1 MTPADTLEHRLAAL
15 PFDTE
20 SMVTRLRTWIECE
33 SPTYDAASV
42 NRMMD
47 LAAQDLAALGA
58 TIERI
63 PGRDGMADCLRARLP
78 HAGDADADAD
88 TPGILVMGH
97 LDTVHPVGT
106 LARLPWRREDGRCYG
121 PGILDMKGGIFIALE
136 ALRQM
141 QAAGMATGLPVTVL
155 LTSDEEIG
163 SPSTRALIEAQ
174 AARHRYILIP
184 EPARPDGGVVTGRY
198 AIARFALHATGTPSH
213 AGSRPGDGRSAIRV
227 MAEKLIELEQLTC
240 ADFSFSVGVI
250 HGGQWVNCVP
260 MDCTGEAL
268 SMAKTQADL
277 DRAIASAQ
285 ALNFKTDTASFS
297 ATVTTTRPIWNT
309 SDATLQLYEVAKDEA
324 GRVGFALSRQLSG
337 GGSDG
342 NFTGALGLTTLDGLG
357 LRGNGMHTLH
367 EHIEESSLVER
378 ARLLAGLM
386 ARLN

>member
-1 MTPADTLEHRLAAL
+1 MTAHALEDRLAAL

-20 SMVTRLRTWIECE
+20 SMVTRLRPWIECE

-47 LAAQDLAALGA
+47 VAQVELAALGA
-58 TIERI
+58 KLERI
-63 PGRDGMADCLRARLP
+63 PGTGGMGDSIRAQLP
-78 HAGDADADAD
+78 HTGSADA
-88 TPGILVMGH
+88 PGVLVMGH
-97 LDTVHPVGT
+97 LDTVHPIGT
-106 LARLPWRREDGRCYG
+106 LARLPWRREGGRCYG

-141 QAAGMATGLPVTVL
+141 QATGMATGLPVTVL

-163 SPSTRALIEAQ
+163 SPATRELIEAE
-174 AARHRYILIP
+174 AARHRFILIP

-198 AIARFALHATGTPSH
+198 AIARFDLHATGTPSH

-285 ALNFKTDTASFS
+285 ALNFKTDTASFTAAVS
-297 ATVTTTRPIWNT
+297 TTRPIWDT
-309 SDATLQLYEVAKDEA
+309 TDATLQLYEIARDEA
-324 GRVGFALSRQLSG
+324 GRVGFALPRQTSG

-342 NFTGALGLTTLDGLG
+342 NFTGAMGLTTLDGLG
-357 LRGNGMHTLH
+357 LRGAGMHTLN

-378 ARLLAGLM
+378 ARLLAGLL
-386 ARLN
+386 ARLT

>member
-1 MTPADTLEHRLAAL
+1 MTADRTLDDRLAAL

-20 SMVTRLRTWIECE
+20 SMVARLRTWVECE

-47 LAAQDLAALGA
+47 LAAEDLAELGA
-58 TIERI
+58 TIERF
-63 PGRDGMADCLRARLP
+63 PGTGGMADCLRATLP
-78 HAGDADADAD
+78 HERHGE
-88 TPGILVMGH
+88 PGVLVMGH
-97 LDTVHPVGT
+97 LDTVHPIGT
-106 LARLPWRREDGRCYG
+106 LARLPWRREHGRCQG
-121 PGILDMKGGIFIALE
+121 PGILDMKGGILIALE

-141 QAAGMATGLPVTVL
+141 QATGLATGLPVTIL

-163 SPSTRALIEAQ
+163 SPSTRTLIEAE
-174 AARHRYILIP
+174 AARHRFILIP

-198 AIARFALHATGTPSH
+198 AIARFDLRATGTPSH

-227 MAEKLIELEQLTC
+227 MAEKLIELESLTC

-250 HGGQWVNCVP
+250 RGGQWVNCVP
-260 MDCTGEAL
+260 MDCTAEAL

-285 ALNFKTDTASFS
+285 ALNFETDTASFT
-297 ATVTTTRPIWNT
+297 ATVSTTRPIWDT
-309 SDATLQLYEVAKDEA
+309 TDATLQLYEVAKDEA
-324 GRVGFALSRQLSG
+324 GRIGFTLPRQTSG

-357 LRGNGMHTLH
+357 LRGAGMHTLT

-378 ARLLAGLM
+378 ARLLAGLL
-386 ARLN
+386 ARLA

>member
-1 MTPADTLEHRLAAL
+1 MTDHALEDRLAAL
-15 PFDTE
+15 PFDAE
-20 SMVTRLRTWIECE
+20 SMVARLRHWIECE

-47 LAAQDLAALGA
+47 LAQAELAALGA
-58 TIERI
+58 RLERI
-63 PGRDGMADCLRARLP
+63 PGTGGMGDSIRAQFP
-78 HAGDADADAD
+78 HPGHVDA
-88 TPGILVMGH
+88 PGVLVMGH
-97 LDTVHPVGT
+97 LDTVHPIGT
-106 LARLPWRREDGRCYG
+106 LARLPWRREAGRCYG

-141 QAAGMATGLPVTVL
+141 QAAGIATGLPVTVL

-163 SPSTRALIEAQ
+163 SPSTRELIETE

-198 AIARFALHATGTPSH
+198 AIARFDLHATGTPSH

-285 ALNFKTDTASFS
+285 ALNFKTDTASFT
-297 ATVTTTRPIWNT
+297 ATVSTTRPIWDT
-309 SDATLQLYEVAKDEA
+309 TDATLQLYEVAKDEA
-324 GRVGFALSRQLSG
+324 GRVGVALPRQTSG

-342 NFTGALGLTTLDGLG
+342 NFTGAMGLTTLDGLG
-357 LRGNGMHTLH
+357 LRGAGMHTLN
-367 EHIEESSLVER
+367 EHIEEGSLVER
-378 ARLLAGLM
+378 ARLLAGLL
-386 ARLN
+386 ARLT

>member
-1 MTPADTLEHRLAAL
+1 MSDHALEDRLAAL

-20 SMVTRLRTWIECE
+20 SMVTRLRPWIECE

-47 LAAQDLAALGA
+47 LAFVDLAAMGA
-58 TIERI
+58 KLDRI
-63 PGRDGMADCLRARLP
+63 PGTGGMGDSIRAQLP
-78 HAGDADADAD
+78 HEGNSADA
-88 TPGILVMGH
+88 PGVLVMGH

-106 LARLPWRREDGRCYG
+106 LARLPWRREGGRCYG

-141 QAAGMATGLPVTVL
+141 QAAGIATGLPVTVL

-163 SPSTRALIEAQ
+163 SPATRELIETE

-198 AIARFALHATGTPSH
+198 AIARFDLHATGTPSH

-285 ALNFKTDTASFS
+285 ALNFKTDTASFT
-297 ATVTTTRPIWNT
+297 ATVSTTRPIWDT
-309 SDATLQLYEVAKDEA
+309 TDATLQLYEIAKDEA
-324 GRVGFALSRQLSG
+324 GRVGFALPRQTSG

-342 NFTGALGLTTLDGLG
+342 NFTGAMGLTTLDGLG
-357 LRGNGMHTLH
+357 LRGAGMHTLN

-378 ARLLAGLM
+378 ARLLAGLL